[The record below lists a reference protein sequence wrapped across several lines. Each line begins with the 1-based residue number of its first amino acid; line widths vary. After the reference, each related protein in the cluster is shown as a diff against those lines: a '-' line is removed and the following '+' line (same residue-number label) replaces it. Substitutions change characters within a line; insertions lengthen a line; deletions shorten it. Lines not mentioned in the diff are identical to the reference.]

1 MIKTWNIKP
10 QLKGTTL
17 NQKKL
22 TFPFDI
28 TNCIV
33 KMQFKGLGVTS
44 KVDFEWSTI
53 DGTFEKISA
62 TEIIMKSRLLD
73 YNIGVYNAILKVEFS
88 SGEIK
93 KPIKATI
100 SIL

>member
-1 MIKTWNIKP
+1 MVKTWNISP

-33 KMQFKGLGVTS
+33 TMQFKNAGL
-44 KVDFEWSTI
+44 KVFFEWSTVN
-53 DGTFEKISA
+53 GTFEKISP

-73 YNIGVYNAILKVEFS
+73 YNIGTYNSYLKVTFS

-93 KPIKATI
+93 IPIKATI